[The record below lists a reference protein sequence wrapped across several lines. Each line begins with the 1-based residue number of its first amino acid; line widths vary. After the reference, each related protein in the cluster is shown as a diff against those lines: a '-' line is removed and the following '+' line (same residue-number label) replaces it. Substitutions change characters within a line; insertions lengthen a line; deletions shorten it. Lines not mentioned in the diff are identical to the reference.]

1 VSLRRLDDFSSTTLL
16 YTSFIDDFKDLTMV
30 YTSLADLSDAQK
42 EELVASL
49 SCLIVGD
56 ELTAET
62 LSAVATASGNSL
74 SDALAAVFVSVV
86 SKAPK
91 GIEQFSPP
99 PGGGGGG
106 G

>member
-1 VSLRRLDDFSSTTLL
+1 
-16 YTSFIDDFKDLTMV
+16 MV
-30 YTSLADLSDAQK
+30 YTSLADLSEAQK

-56 ELTAET
+56 NELTAEK
-62 LSAVATASGNSL
+62 LAAVASASGNSL
-74 SDALAAVFVSVV
+74 SDALAVLFVSVV

-106 G
+106 GG

>member
-1 VSLRRLDDFSSTTLL
+1 
-16 YTSFIDDFKDLTMV
+16 MV

-49 SCLIVGD
+49 SCLVVGD
-56 ELTAET
+56 NELTSEK

-74 SDALAAVFVSVV
+74 SDAVAAIFANVV
-86 SKAPK
+86 TKAPK
-91 GIEQFSPP
+91 GIEQFTPP

-106 G
+106 

>member
-1 VSLRRLDDFSSTTLL
+1 
-16 YTSFIDDFKDLTMV
+16 MV
-30 YTSLADLSDAQK
+30 YTSLVDLSEAQK

-49 SCLIVGD
+49 SCLLFGEN
-56 ELTAET
+56 ELTAEK
-62 LSAVATASGNSL
+62 LSQVATASGNSL
-74 SDALAAVFVSVV
+74 SDAVASLFVSVV

-91 GIEQFSPP
+91 GIETFTPP

>member
-1 VSLRRLDDFSSTTLL
+1 
-16 YTSFIDDFKDLTMV
+16 MV
-30 YTSLADLSDAQK
+30 YTSLADLSGAQK

-56 ELTAET
+56 NELTAEK

-74 SDALAAVFVSVV
+74 SDALASIFVSVV

-106 G
+106 GG